1 MKSSRS
7 KASMSGGQFMLLHA
21 KAASTTWLCMEFVM
35 GDGYFTVIHYF
46 APFSITQRFWSQ
58 YFHRKHCRAPRT
70 EWSACI
76 RAAGFLS
83 ACGKGR
89 QCSWAVHPRYTDAP
103 AHTGFWRA
111 GLSFSAPRWIRP
123 TAFQTAPEENQI
135 SAGWLWVER
144 YFYFLLLISVHKLT
158 HVSLL
163 PISNCRT
170 V

>member
-1 MKSSRS
+1 
-7 KASMSGGQFMLLHA
+7 MLLHA

-89 QCSWAVHPRYTDAP
+89 QCSWAVHPRYTGAP

-135 SAGWLWVER
+135 SAGWLWKDFQVDDPPKIAGR
-144 YFYFLLLISVHKLT
+144 YTKSSQSTICIIVHYEICNKLYF
-158 HVSLL
+158 
-163 PISNCRT
+163 
-170 V
+170 